1 MRYEEIAKLDQGSKY
16 YNTYH
21 DKTRHIYKLLKNKD
35 NKFNQF
41 AEISLDNIRGGGIR
55 SFQSFDG
62 CAFVETILFF
72 H

>member
-1 MRYEEIAKLDQGSKY
+1 MKYRVVAKLEPALKY
-16 YNTYH
+16 CKTYC
-21 DKTRHIYKLLKNKD
+21 DATRHIYKLLKNKD

-41 AEISLDNIRGGGIR
+41 AEIFLDNIREWGIR

-62 CAFVETILFF
+62 CAFVETILLF

>member
-1 MRYEEIAKLDQGSKY
+1 MDKIKMERVLSYR
-16 YNTYH
+16 NTYH
-21 DKTRHIYKLLKNKD
+21 DKTRHIYKLLKNKG

-41 AEISLDNIRGGGIR
+41 AEIFLDNIRRGGIR